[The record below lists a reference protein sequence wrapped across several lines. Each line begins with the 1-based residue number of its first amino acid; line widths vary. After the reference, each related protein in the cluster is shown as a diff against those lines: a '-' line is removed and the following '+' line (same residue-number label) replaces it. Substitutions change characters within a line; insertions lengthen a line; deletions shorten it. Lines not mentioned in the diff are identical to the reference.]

1 MQQRC
6 LLLFGPAAFSPF
18 ALAHGLPRTAPARP
32 GAAPRPDGRSRGRT
46 GDAFCGGR
54 PLLSHAG
61 QAKPAPRCPAP
72 QAPHSPSTVR
82 RGSTPS
88 GRLPPKAHT
97 LAAGLLTRRLCLPGC
112 GLRLLQGRLPPSLR
126 TSRRKSSLSPRQNP
140 SFPKGPSP
148 GPLLPSGGSAQ
159 KVPLPRGL
167 PLHRGFPS
175 PRGLPLP
182 RRASLPGRASPPPG
196 FSSREGFPSRETSL
210 SPGGLPSPGGFPSP
224 GDFPLPRGASPP
236 RGEPSLS
243 QREPARPC
251 RLPRPLT
258 WAVRPCGAP
267 AGRRRQRPCPC
278 PCLCRCRR
286 LRRTAAGRATG
297 KTL

>member
-18 ALAHGLPRTAPARP
+18 ALAHSLPRTAPGRP
-32 GAAPRPDGRSRGRT
+32 GAAPRPDGRSRGRA

-97 LAAGLLTRRLCLPGC
+97 LAAGLLTRRLCLPGR

-159 KVPLPRGL
+159 KVPLPRG
-167 PLHRGFPS
+167 
-175 PRGLPLP
+175 
-182 RRASLPGRASPPPG
+182 ASPPG
-196 FSSREGFPSRETSL
+196 
-210 SPGGLPSPGGFPSP
+210 
-224 GDFPLPRGASPP
+224 
-236 RGEPSLS
+236 GEPSLS

-251 RLPRPLT
+251 RLPCPLT

>member
-18 ALAHGLPRTAPARP
+18 ALAHSLPRTAPGRP
-32 GAAPRPDGRSRGRT
+32 GAAPRPDGRSRGRA

-126 TSRRKSSLSPRQNP
+126 TSRTKSSLSPRQNP

-167 PLHRGFPS
+167 PL
-175 PRGLPLP
+175 
-182 RRASLPGRASPPPG
+182 
-196 FSSREGFPSRETSL
+196 
-210 SPGGLPSPGGFPSP
+210 PGGLPLHRGFSS
-224 GDFPLPRGASPP
+224 RGASPP

-251 RLPRPLT
+251 RLPCPLT

-278 PCLCRCRR
+278 PCLCPCLCRCRR